1 MISKR
6 EYLLYMLKALIV
18 LNANRLGWKIISIS
32 KSSVR
37 IRKKYTSLNQKEFNQ
52 IGEQILRTPTE

>member
-37 IRKKYTSLNQKEFNQ
+37 IRKEYTSLNQEEFNQ